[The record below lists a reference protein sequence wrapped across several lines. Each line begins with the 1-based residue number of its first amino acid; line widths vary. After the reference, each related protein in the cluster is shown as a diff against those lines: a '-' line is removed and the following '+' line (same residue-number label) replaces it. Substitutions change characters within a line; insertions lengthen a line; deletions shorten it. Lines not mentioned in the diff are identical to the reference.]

1 MRERIWH
8 ELTQVKHNN
17 LYCVYL
23 LSYQRRLL
31 NIFNIIIL
39 AFSTGGV
46 MGWALWKELPLASCI
61 IIAAISLLRL
71 LQPHLIPSDKQIDK
85 LDQVADF
92 YFEYYNKLEPL
103 WLDLY
108 YSRISAT
115 EAQAKFYKI
124 KNSEKSIN
132 KTVTEIIRR
141 TNKGVLKKTDSEAR
155 AYFKS
160 NFNTQ

>member
-1 MRERIWH
+1 MRERIWY

-23 LSYQRRLL
+23 LSYQRQVL

-39 AFSTGGV
+39 VFSTGGI
-46 MGWALWKELPLASCI
+46 MGWAIWKEFPLASCI
-61 IIAAISLLRL
+61 IIATISLLRL

-92 YFEYYNKLEPL
+92 YFDYYNKLEPL
-103 WLDLY
+103 WMDYY
-108 YSRISAT
+108 YSRISDT

-124 KNSEKSIN
+124 KSSEKSIN
-132 KTVTEIIRR
+132 KTVTEIIKR
-141 TNKGVLKKTDSEAR
+141 TNKKVLKKTDIETR
-155 AYFKS
+155 AYLKN